1 MTRKQRILAYG
12 SVLFVLLWGIELI
25 NMLKFGQRP
34 TWTDLF
40 GLFTL
45 SAAAYIL
52 GTLLATRWVL
62 RRTQERRALLLAGI
76 PALIIAFILLRYGL
90 EERLFPAL
98 FGYRNYNP
106 ATPFLFYSLDNI
118 YYASVYIVLGT
129 LIY

>member
-1 MTRKQRILAYG
+1 MTRQQRILAYG
-12 SVLFVLLWGIELI
+12 SMLFLLLWGIDLL
-25 NMLKFGQRP
+25 NMLKFGTRP
-34 TWTDLF
+34 KWLDLF
-40 GLFTL
+40 NLFTL
-45 SAAAYIL
+45 SGALYIL
-52 GTLLATRWVL
+52 GTLLAARWLL

-90 EERLFPAL
+90 EELLFPAL